1 MYPEQGTIAQMYH
14 DQDTFDFSQ
23 GYICDQE
30 LINDSRCLVEWK
42 SRNMTQLHL
51 TMSLFCCKILRTKQ
65 KGKHC

>member
-30 LINDSRCLVEWK
+30 LTNDSRCLVEWK
-42 SRNMTQLHL
+42 SRNMTQ
-51 TMSLFCCKILRTKQ
+51 
-65 KGKHC
+65 